1 MKAQNYGNYL
11 RFQSFQG
18 YFFIFYVKWQNCLK
32 FEPKPHSKMP
42 SLRQQVIR
50 KKILSSA
57 AQLFFQGVVVLAPI
71 GVTIWVVVSLFNWVD
86 NFLPNLL
93 NFIFPLQF
101 AEVNGQIPKVTGL
114 GFVVAITLVLVVGWL
129 SSLFFVERLMSIF
142 DKILEKT
149 PGVKIIYSSVKDFL
163 EAFAGNKK
171 KFDQPVLV
179 NVDSSDVWRIGFI
192 TQNNT
197 EHFGLKDFVTVYVP
211 HSYAISGI
219 TYIVPVDRIK
229 KMPKGV
235 NASEAMKY
243 VVSGGVTTVD
253 DAESTTAVN
262 VGNATITNIENSN
275 TQA

>member
-1 MKAQNYGNYL
+1 
-11 RFQSFQG
+11 
-18 YFFIFYVKWQNCLK
+18 
-32 FEPKPHSKMP
+32 MP

-50 KKILSSA
+50 QKILSTA

-129 SSLFFVERLMSIF
+129 SSLFFVERLMYIF

-171 KFDQPVLV
+171 KFDKPVLV
-179 NVDSSDVWRIGFI
+179 CIDAEDIWRIGFI
-192 TQNNT
+192 TQENC
-197 EHFGLKDFVTVYVP
+197 EHLGLKDHVTVYVP

-219 TYIVPVDRIK
+219 SFILPLSKTK
-229 KMPKGV
+229 KLPKHI

-243 VVSGGVTTVD
+243 VISGGVTTVD
-253 DAESTTAVN
+253 DAENESTMHI
-262 VGNATITNIENSN
+262 GNTNIE
-275 TQA
+275 A

>member
-1 MKAQNYGNYL
+1 
-11 RFQSFQG
+11 
-18 YFFIFYVKWQNCLK
+18 
-32 FEPKPHSKMP
+32 MP

-50 KKILSSA
+50 KKILNTV
-57 AQLFFQGVVVLAPI
+57 AQLFFQGVIVLAPI

-86 NFLPNLL
+86 NILPNLL

-114 GFVVAITLVLVVGWL
+114 GFVVAITLVLIVGWL

-171 KFDQPVLV
+171 KFDKPVLV
-179 NVDSSDVWRIGFI
+179 CIDTEDVWRIGFI
-192 TQNNT
+192 TQENC
-197 EHFGLKDFVTVYVP
+197 EHLGLKNHVTVYVP

-219 TYIVPVDRIK
+219 SFILPLSKTK
-229 KMPKGV
+229 KLPKHI
-235 NASEAMKY
+235 NAAEAMKY
-243 VVSGGVTTVD
+243 VISGGVTTVD
-253 DAESTTAVN
+253 EMESKATPNDARTAPIN
-262 VGNATITNIENSN
+262 NIENYN
-275 TQA
+275 TEA